1 MKLITKIIGSAF
13 VASLAFGTISLTPIW
28 TPNAVAQIQGAK
40 AVVDQAKA
48 QGLVGEQLDGYVG
61 FVRADVSAQVRAAV
75 NEINITRKSIYTKK
89 AREKKV
95 AVSDVAGLM
104 GEKLIARAKSGEM
117 VKLGDGQWHP
127 AG

>member
-1 MKLITKIIGSAF
+1 MKFMTKIMASAF
-13 VASLAFGTISLTPIW
+13 VATITIGTLSLSPVWAPSAL
-28 TPNAVAQIQGAK
+28 AQTQSAK
-40 AVVDQAKA
+40 EIVDQAKT

-61 FVRADVSAQVRAAV
+61 FVSTGVSAKIRAAV

-89 AREKKV
+89 AREKSV
-95 AVSDVAGLM
+95 AISDVAGLM
-104 GEKLIARAKSGEM
+104 GEKLIARAPQGQM